1 MSIADFYI
9 SNGID
14 PWDHRQFEN
23 WIVGTKLEFQ
33 QQTRRRRRSA
43 PYTES
48 SLNDYQICDIA
59 EKEEWNK
66 IEHTEDE
73 RDENEDVPRDRKLSF
88 RKGKYEVEFFLDRR
102 SVTSREIVN
111 VNVNHTATPTITTTQ
126 RIRVNRSIVMKYV
139 PNILEDPTNHN
150 FDTGTRNVIGVI
162 HTWKGS
168 YGFVRTFH
176 HTQYGQGGGWTHG
189 YRKNEYFV
197 HQSKLSSELLAQK
210 NSYKFLGL
218 TPVIFDTVPTD
229 EKLDRAVNVQLWTG
243 SYHGHPN
250 SDPSCSSPLYVHNN
264 NSNSVVTPSPGGGRK
279 RRKLSRFSW
288 TEDELLTDR
297 DQAEKEI
304 KRDQREERDRQEEV
318 ERFNESCCVIDETMV
333 DYLLRGKLND
343 EYEAYAWIDDESWL
357 IIDQEEA
364 EEEMDQEEAD
374 EEERFNDDLLNNL
387 VWGKLSD
394 DYDEPSWMNDEDGLI
409 IDREMAE
416 EEIYHQEEADEEERV
431 HEDLLDY
438 LVRETLSDDYEEY
451 SWINDEDQLIID
463 REDVEIEMNNQEKD
477 DAEERVNE
485 GLVAIPPNPVQTYT
499 EFYHAWTKRH
509 AKLSRF
515 HSSTSGN
522 DRQWAKY
529 YAEESSRAAHHFY
542 ENPHATS
549 VPFSLPPAPPPATT
563 GPLPVTA
570 AASSSSAN
578 KSNSA
583 GSVTRYVKRNMERRE
598 LENDPLL
605 KKLFPW
611 SEQELLVDQEE
622 IEDDMHREE
631 MEEERRVDK
640 DFINFITETFMY
652 DSACPWSEEDLE
664 FDAELFLD
672 LIGLELTIA
681 WWTKFTKNGR
691 FGSRNIV

>member
-23 WIVGTKLEFQ
+23 WIVGTKLEFRQ
-33 QQTRRRRRSA
+33 QSRPRRRLRSA

-48 SLNDYQICDIA
+48 SLNDYLICDIA

-66 IEHTEDE
+66 IERTADE

-111 VNVNHTATPTITTTQ
+111 VNVNHTATPSITTTQ

-176 HTQYGQGGGWTHG
+176 HTQYGQGGGVTHG
-189 YRKNEYFV
+189 YQKNEYFV

-304 KRDQREERDRQEEV
+304 KRDRREEV
-318 ERFNESCCVIDETMV
+318 ERFHENCCVTEEDMV

-394 DYDEPSWMNDEDGLI
+394 DYDEPSWMDDEDGLI
-409 IDREMAE
+409 IDREIAE
-416 EEIYHQEEADEEERV
+416 EEIYHQEVVDEEERFYEDLLNNSVVGKLSDDYDELSWMDDENGLIIDREIAEDEMNQEKDDEEERV
-431 HEDLLDY
+431 HEGLVDY
-438 LVRETLSDDYEEY
+438 LLSEIVLYDD
-451 SWINDEDQLIID
+451 
-463 REDVEIEMNNQEKD
+463 
-477 DAEERVNE
+477 
-485 GLVAIPPNPVQTYT
+485 
-499 EFYHAWTKRH
+499 
-509 AKLSRF
+509 
-515 HSSTSGN
+515 
-522 DRQWAKY
+522 
-529 YAEESSRAAHHFY
+529 
-542 ENPHATS
+542 
-549 VPFSLPPAPPPATT
+549 
-563 GPLPVTA
+563 
-570 AASSSSAN
+570 
-578 KSNSA
+578 
-583 GSVTRYVKRNMERRE
+583 
-598 LENDPLL
+598 
-605 KKLFPW
+605 LFPW
-611 SEQELLVDQEE
+611 YKQELLIDQEE
-622 IEDDMHREE
+622 IKDDMHQEA
-631 MEEERRVDK
+631 MEEERRVDIDTIELLQQESYSMDQENILQNDVDRFYNNDHGSNHRRNK
-640 DFINFITETFMY
+640 ETDMMIGFIVNVRTADTY
-652 DSACPWSEEDLE
+652 QQQQQQQQVTATTQSSDSAWQVYHAAQALATNQHQQQQQATAAAAVKQQQQQPPSDMYNEQFHRYAYYYGENSAREYYGLWSPP
-664 FDAELFLD
+664 
-672 LIGLELTIA
+672 IGTLNPYGTNPAGITYPPPTA
-681 WWTKFTKNGR
+681 TR
-691 FGSRNIV
+691 ASD